1 MTPSIINT
9 ESCLVLS
16 PNENGVGLSGQV
28 QQEREDK
35 PESWQALFV
44 CVLRALC
51 TPGFLPNVMV
61 DTFLFSNL
69 LSLSL
74 LLLYSRR
81 HGRRN
86 NSLQYRHILHAE
98 RTYERHQ
105 TTSC

>member
-44 CVLRALC
+44 CVLRAELALIII
-51 TPGFLPNVMV
+51 TSA
-61 DTFLFSNL
+61 LFAST
-69 LSLSL
+69 
-74 LLLYSRR
+74 R
-81 HGRRN
+81 
-86 NSLQYRHILHAE
+86 
-98 RTYERHQ
+98 
-105 TTSC
+105 

>member
-51 TPGFLPNVMV
+51 TPGFL
-61 DTFLFSNL
+61 LHL

>member
-51 TPGFLPNVMV
+51 TPGFLLHKNRSIRV
-61 DTFLFSNL
+61 DTVGETTP
-69 LSLSL
+69 
-74 LLLYSRR
+74 YSI
-81 HGRRN
+81 G
-86 NSLQYRHILHAE
+86 I
-98 RTYERHQ
+98 
-105 TTSC
+105 SCMLNGHTKDTKQPLVDRGEKR